1 MPSVNALYDRYKARG
16 LEVRLIA
23 FREPPDLV
31 RKTVEERRYTAPVLV
46 YESGD
51 TTGRDYGVFAPPTA
65 YLIDRSGDLLGRVV
79 GPRAWNGETARR
91 LIEQLLA
98 APARK

>member
-1 MPSVNALYDRYKARG
+1 MLYDRYQARG

-46 YESGD
+46 DESGD

-65 YLIDRSGDLLGRVV
+65 YLIDRSGNLLGRVV

>member
-1 MPSVNALYDRYKARG
+1 MPSVNALYDRYKPRG

-31 RKTVEERRYTAPVLV
+31 RKTVEERHYTAPVLV
-46 YESGD
+46 DQSGD
-51 TTGRDYGVFAPPTA
+51 TTGRDYGVFGPPTV
-65 YLIDRSGDLLGRVV
+65 YLIDRSGNLVGRVA
-79 GPRAWNGETARR
+79 GTRAWNGETARR

>member
-1 MPSVNALYDRYKARG
+1 LPSVNALYERYKARG

-23 FREPPDLV
+23 FREPRDLV

-46 YESGD
+46 DESGD
-51 TTGRDYGVFAPPTA
+51 TTGRDYGVFGPPTA
-65 YLIDRSGDLLGRVV
+65 YLIDRSGNLVGRVV
-79 GPRAWNGETARR
+79 GSRAWNGETARR

-98 APARK
+98 APVRK

>member
-1 MPSVNALYDRYKARG
+1 LPSVNALYDRYKARG

-31 RKTVEERRYTAPVLV
+31 RRTVEERRYTAPVLLD
-46 YESGD
+46 ESGD
-51 TTGRDYGVFAPPTA
+51 TTGRVYGVFGPPIA
-65 YLIDRSGDLLGRVV
+65 YLIDRSGNLLGRVV
-79 GPRAWNGETARR
+79 GPRAWNGESARR

-98 APARK
+98 MPARK

>member
-1 MPSVNALYDRYKARG
+1 LPSVNALYDRYKARG

-31 RKTVEERRYTAPVLV
+31 RKTVEARRYTAPVLV
-46 YESGD
+46 DESGD

>member
-31 RKTVEERRYTAPVLV
+31 RRTVEERGYTAPVLV
-46 YESGD
+46 DESGD
-51 TTGRDYGVFAPPTA
+51 TTGRVYGVFGPPTA
-65 YLIDRSGDLLGRVV
+65 YLIDRAGNLVGRVA
-79 GPRAWNGETARR
+79 GSRAWNGETARR
-91 LIEQLLA
+91 LVEQLLA
-98 APARK
+98 MPANK

>member
-31 RKTVEERRYTAPVLV
+31 RKTVAERRYTAPVLV
-46 YESGD
+46 DESGD

>member
-1 MPSVNALYDRYKARG
+1 MLYDRYQARG

-31 RKTVEERRYTAPVLV
+31 RKTVAERRYTAPVLV
-46 YESGD
+46 DESGD

-65 YLIDRSGDLLGRVV
+65 YLIDRSGNLLGRVV